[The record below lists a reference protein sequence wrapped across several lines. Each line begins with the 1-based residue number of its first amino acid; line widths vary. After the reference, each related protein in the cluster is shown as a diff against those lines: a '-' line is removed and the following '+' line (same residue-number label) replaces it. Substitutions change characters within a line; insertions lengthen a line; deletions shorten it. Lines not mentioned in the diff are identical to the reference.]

1 MAILDL
7 IEWATQ
13 SADDLVFRF
22 VPPQA
27 TGIRLGA
34 QLVVREAQA
43 AVFMRDGQALDLF
56 GPGRHT
62 LSTLN
67 LPLVGRLLGKVFG
80 GATPFHT
87 EVVFI
92 STRLV
97 TDVKWGT
104 RSPVPMR
111 DAELGLV
118 RVRAFGSSSLRVADP
133 GLFVNTVVAQRSR
146 FTTADIVEFLK
157 DAIIARL
164 ADVLGENMKSI
175 FDLASLYDEIS
186 AAAKVRTKVD
196 FEKLGLEL
204 VDFYINAVTPPEE
217 VQKKIDERAGMAAL
231 GDMNRYTQYKA
242 AEALGAAASN
252 PGGGGLAGAGVA
264 LALGVEMAK
273 SLSGAINPPVAAPAQ
288 AAPASGP
295 TVACPACQ
303 APSPAGANFCAQC
316 GAKIPK
322 SAFCTQCGAAIPA
335 GAKFCP
341 GCGQKTA

>member
-7 IEWATQ
+7 IEWAAQ
-13 SADDLVFRF
+13 SATDLVFRF
-22 VPPQA
+22 VPA
-27 TGIRLGA
+27 GSTGIRLGS
-34 QLVVREAQA
+34 QLVVRESQA
-43 AVFMRDGQALDLF
+43 AVFLRDGKALDVF

-67 LPLVGRLLGKVFG
+67 LPLVGRLVGTLFG
-80 GATPFHT
+80 GNTPFHA
-87 EVVFI
+87 EVVFV
-92 STRLV
+92 STRLI

-118 RVRAFGSSSLRVADP
+118 RVRAFGSSSLRVTDP
-133 GLFVNTVVAQRSR
+133 GLFVNTLVAQRSR
-146 FTTADIVEFLK
+146 FTTEDIVEFLK

-175 FDLASLYDEIS
+175 FDLAALYDEIS

-242 AEALGAAASN
+242 AEALGAAAAN
-252 PGGGGLAGAGVA
+252 PGGGGLAGAGVG

-273 SLSGAINPPVAAPAQ
+273 SLSGAMNPQPAAPAV
-288 AAPASGP
+288 PAGAG
-295 TVACPACQ
+295 VACPACGT
-303 APSPAGANFCAQC
+303 PGPAGANFCAQC

-322 SAFCTQCGAAIPA
+322 AAFCTQCGAAVPD
-335 GAKFCP
+335 GARFCP